1 MNNNYYKSII
11 IIADVPDGV
20 DFSGGSTVMFAEV
33 SGTSTV
39 EGCVNVTIVDDDNFE
54 GDQNVRVILDSGTQ
68 LPSTLI
74 ISNNDNSSVQLVITD
89 DEGKLKVAYDC
100 VTYGKCFKI
109 DDSLSLYSLP
119 AIIN

>member
-1 MNNNYYKSII
+1 M
-11 IIADVPDGV
+11 IAGVPDDL
-20 DFSGGSTVMFAEV
+20 DFSGGSTVMFAKV

-39 EGCVNVTIVDDDNFE
+39 EGCVNVVIVDDDSFE
-54 GDQNVRVILDSGTQ
+54 GDQNVPVILDSGTQ

-100 VTYGKCFKI
+100 VTYGKCPSI
-109 DDSLSLYSLP
+109 DDS
-119 AIIN
+119 